1 MNEFDDGYDRIVR
14 YMNEAYSAGKE
25 EKSDEKTRNKEIIDL
40 IAKEIEHLKDAVWF
54 NSSEIPVSVVKRII
68 KIWNKYDEVKNVSD

>member
-40 IAKEIEHLKDAVWF
+40 IAKK
-54 NSSEIPVSVVKRII
+54 
-68 KIWNKYDEVKNVSD
+68 